1 MASSIFIY
9 KNVEKKLANHVE
21 VQNELETRAWEIAL
35 RAEAE
40 LVAHKQDGHAQILL
54 MRGDVDHYVVLDDT
68 RGMDA
73 AMSIEFGRAGYIDP
87 ETGIVYGAME
97 PLYILTNAA
106 SLPKKKKR
114 LPIVRRRLRRKRK
127 GVTEIG
133 RDS

>member
-1 MASSIFIY
+1 MIDVVIY
-9 KNVEKKLANHVE
+9 SKVEETLARHADVRT
-21 VQNELETRAWEIAL
+21 ELETRAWEIAL
-35 RAEAE
+35 RAEAD

-54 MRGDVDHYVVLDDT
+54 DYGKKDIYVILDDS

-73 AMSIEFGRAGYIDP
+73 AMSIEFGRAGFIDP
-87 ETGIVYGAME
+87 ETGIQYGTME

-106 SLPKKKKR
+106 NLPKKKNR

-127 GVTEIG
+127 GEIEIG